1 MHCLQCGAFNLESH
15 RFCTKCG
22 TPLAAGAAASAPA
35 VAVAAAAAV
44 PPGAV
49 IPPPAPAPNHQLHL
63 IDSLKGRID
72 RLASTEKLEGFSLS
86 EMFSEVFKHRTQEET
101 EQYFL
106 VGTSHTTP
114 PIQDCPTGWPKPWF
128 FMRMLAFLCLT
139 YAVLDYALHLW
150 PDNLNLI
157 PGLLMMGSLAV
168 PLSTAVLVF
177 EMNTPRNVSFYEVLR
192 LFLIGGVISLLVA
205 LFEFEWS
212 PLSWLGSPEAG
223 VIEETAKLLTVIAL
237 TRGGGRY
244 KYILNGLLLG
254 AAVGAGFAAFESA
267 GYAFRYLL
275 MSKGNYSQM
284 TSVIYLRG
292 FLAPFGHVAWT
303 AIAAAAFWRVR
314 GEAGFQLNMLWDT
327 RFLKAMLIPV
337 ALHMVWD
344 FPYLPSFFFLKYIG
358 LGLVAWYVLFGFVQ
372 QGLRQVKK
380 EQLEGLKVQLHQTLT
395 GSLNVKEIQA
405 MLAQA
410 KASQAAEHA

>member
-1 MHCLQCGAFNLESH
+1 MFCVQCGASNLGGNS
-15 RFCTKCG
+15 FCTSCG
-22 TPLAAGAAASAPA
+22 TALVSASSTLAPPAA
-35 VAVAAAAAV
+35 VAVAAGV
-44 PPGAV
+44 PTPPGAPV
-49 IPPPAPAPNHQLHL
+49 PEHHIHL

-86 EMFSEVFKHRTQEET
+86 EMFSEVFKRRTQEET

-139 YAVLDYALHLW
+139 YVLLDYALHVW
-150 PDNLNLI
+150 PENLNLI

-192 LFLIGGVISLLVA
+192 LFLIGGVVSLLVA

-212 PLSWLGSPEAG
+212 PFSWLGSPQAG
-223 VIEETAKLLTVIAL
+223 VVEETAKLLTVVAL

-275 MSKGNYSQM
+275 MSKGNYSEM
-284 TSVIYLRG
+284 TSVIYGRA
-292 FLAPFGHVAWT
+292 FLARFGHVAWT

-314 GEAGFQLNMLWDT
+314 GDAGFQLSMLWDR

-337 ALHMVWD
+337 LLHMTWD
-344 FPYLPSFFFLKYIG
+344 FPYIPSVFFLKFIG

-380 EQLEGLKVQLHQTLT
+380 EQLEGLKTQLHQTLT
-395 GSLNVKEIQA
+395 GTLTVQQIQA
-405 MLAQA
+405 MLA
-410 KASQAAEHA
+410 KARADQAAKPA

>member
-1 MHCLQCGAFNLESH
+1 
-15 RFCTKCG
+15 
-22 TPLAAGAAASAPA
+22 
-35 VAVAAAAAV
+35 VV
-44 PPGAV
+44 
-49 IPPPAPAPNHQLHL
+49 
-63 IDSLKGRID
+63 
-72 RLASTEKLEGFSLS
+72 
-86 EMFSEVFKHRTQEET
+86 
-101 EQYFL
+101 
-106 VGTSHTTP
+106 
-114 PIQDCPTGWPKPWF
+114 
-128 FMRMLAFLCLT
+128 
-139 YAVLDYALHLW
+139 
-150 PDNLNLI
+150 
-157 PGLLMMGSLAV
+157 
-168 PLSTAVLVF
+168 
-177 EMNTPRNVSFYEVLR
+177 
-192 LFLIGGVISLLVA
+192 
-205 LFEFEWS
+205 
-212 PLSWLGSPEAG
+212 
-223 VIEETAKLLTVIAL
+223 AL

-275 MSKGNYSQM
+275 ISKGNYGQM

-314 GEAGFQLNMLWDT
+314 GDAGFQLNMLWDK

-337 ALHMVWD
+337 ALHMIWD
-344 FPYLPSFFFLKYIG
+344 FPYLPSFFFLKYIA

-410 KASQAAEHA
+410 KAS

>member
-1 MHCLQCGAFNLESH
+1 MFCVQCGASNLEGA

-22 TPLAAGAAASAPA
+22 TALIPAAAASAPA
-35 VAVAAAAAV
+35 VAVAAAPGM
-44 PPGAV
+44 PPGAPV
-49 IPPPAPAPNHQLHL
+49 PPPPVPDHHLHL

-72 RLASTEKLEGFSLS
+72 RLASTEKLEGFSIS
-86 EMFSEVFKHRTQEET
+86 EMFSEVFKHRSLEEK
-101 EQYFL
+101 EHYFL

-114 PIQDCPTGWPKPWF
+114 AIQDCPTGWPKPWF

-139 YAVLDYALHLW
+139 YLVLDYALHVW
-150 PDNLNLI
+150 PENLNLI

-168 PLSTAVLVF
+168 PLSTAILVF
-177 EMNTPRNVSFYEVLR
+177 EMNTPRNVSLYEVLR
-192 LFLIGGVISLLVA
+192 LFLIGGVISLLIA
-205 LFEFEWS
+205 LFEFEWL
-212 PLSWLGSPEAG
+212 PLNWLGTPAAG
-223 VIEETAKLLTVIAL
+223 VIEESAKLLTVIAL

-254 AAVGAGFAAFESA
+254 AAVGAGFASFESA
-267 GYAFRYLL
+267 GYAFRYL
-275 MSKGNYSQM
+275 MAKGNYTQM

-303 AIAAAAFWRVR
+303 ALAAAAFWRVR
-314 GEAGFQLNMLWDT
+314 GDVGFQLSMLWDK

-337 ALHMVWD
+337 LLHMIWD
-344 FPYLPSFFFLKYIG
+344 FPYIPGWFFLKYIG

-380 EQLEGLKVQLHQTLT
+380 EQLEGLKVQLHQTIT
-395 GSLNVKEIQA
+395 SSLNVQQIQT

-410 KASQAAEHA
+410 KAAQAAEHA

>member
-1 MHCLQCGAFNLESH
+1 MFCIRCGASNLESN

-22 TPLAAGAAASAPA
+22 AALVP
-35 VAVAAAAAV
+35 AAAV
-44 PPGAV
+44 SAPQVAAVPGA
-49 IPPPAPAPNHQLHL
+49 PPAAALPPHAVVADHHLHL

-86 EMFSEVFKHRTQEET
+86 EMFSEVFKRRTQEET

-114 PIQDCPTGWPKPWF
+114 AIQDCPTGWPKPWF
-128 FMRMLAFLCLT
+128 FARMLIFLGVT
-139 YAVLDYALHLW
+139 YLVLDYALHLW

-168 PLSTAVLVF
+168 PLSTAILVF

-192 LFLIGGVISLLVA
+192 LFLMGGVISLLVA
-205 LFEFEWS
+205 LFEFQWS

-244 KYILNGLLLG
+244 KYILNGLLMG

-275 MSKGNYSQM
+275 VTKGNYDGM
-284 TSVIYLRG
+284 TSVIYLRA

-303 AIAAAAFWRVR
+303 AIAAAAFWRVKAD
-314 GEAGFQLNMLWDT
+314 AGFQLSMLWNT

-337 ALHMVWD
+337 ALHMIWD
-344 FPYLPSFFFLKYIG
+344 FPYIPSFFFLKYLV
-358 LGLVAWYVLFGFVQ
+358 LGYIAWHVLFTFVQ

-380 EQLEGLKVQLHQTLT
+380 EQLEGLKVQLHQTIT
-395 GSLNVKEIQA
+395 SSLNVQQIQA

-410 KASQAAEHA
+410 KAGQPAERA

>member
-1 MHCLQCGAFNLESH
+1 MRRSNLEGN

-22 TPLAAGAAASAPA
+22 TALVAGAAVSAPPA
-35 VAVAAAAAV
+35 GVAAATVPAA
-44 PPGAV
+44 AA
-49 IPPPAPAPNHQLHL
+49 IPPPPVPEHHLHI

-86 EMFSEVFKHRTQEET
+86 EMFSEVFKRRTPEET

-114 PIQDCPTGWPKPWF
+114 AIQDCPTGWPKPWF
-128 FMRMLAFLCLT
+128 FARMLVFLGVT
-139 YAVLDYALHLW
+139 YLVLDYALHLW

-168 PLSTAVLVF
+168 PLSTAILVF

-192 LFLIGGVISLLVA
+192 LFLMGGVISLLVA

-244 KYILNGLLLG
+244 KYILNGLLMG

-275 MSKGNYSQM
+275 MTKGNYGEM
-284 TSVIYLRG
+284 TSVIYLRA

-303 AIAAAAFWRVR
+303 AIAAAAFWRVKAA
-314 GEAGFQLNMLWDT
+314 AGFQLNMFWDK

-337 ALHMVWD
+337 ALHMLWD
-344 FPYLPSFFFLKYIG
+344 FPYLPSFFFLKFIG
-358 LGLVAWYVLFGFVQ
+358 LGLVAWYVLFTFVQ

-380 EQLEGLKVQLHQTLT
+380 EQLEGLKVQLHQTIT
-395 GSLNVKEIQA
+395 SSLNVQQIQA

-410 KASQAAEHA
+410 KASQAAGNV

>member
-1 MHCLQCGAFNLESH
+1 MHCLQCGASNLESH

-22 TPLAAGAAASAPA
+22 AALAPA
-35 VAVAAAAAV
+35 SAAAAAPLAVAAV
-44 PPGAV
+44 PAGAGM
-49 IPPPAPAPNHQLHL
+49 PPPAPAPSHQIHL

-86 EMFSEVFKHRTQEET
+86 EMFSEVFKHRSQEDT

-114 PIQDCPTGWPKPWF
+114 AIQDCPTGWPKPWF

-192 LFLIGGVISLLVA
+192 LFLIGGVISMLVA

-223 VIEETAKLLTVIAL
+223 VIEETAKLLTVVAL
-237 TRGGGRY
+237 SRGGSRY

-275 MSKGNYSQM
+275 ISKGNYGQM

-314 GEAGFQLNMLWDT
+314 GDASFQLNMLWDK

-337 ALHMVWD
+337 ALHMIWD
-344 FPYLPSFFFLKYIG
+344 FPYFPSIFFLKYIA

-380 EQLEGLKVQLHQTLT
+380 EQLEGLKVQLRQTLT

-410 KASQAAEHA
+410 KASQAAENA